1 MKSKYIARINRGL
14 RDNKPILLEDGSI
27 DSLSIGRFSS
37 FMLSNINDGLNDIE
51 FIIDFIDNNF
61 FDKGNRDRY
70 RLEYEIDK
78 KKLQKFKTVFENIN
92 KNIRPRGKVFYISEH
107 SLSTVY
113 KKTIDLVVKMKVDR
127 EGIERDNVSYL
138 AENK

>member
-1 MKSKYIARINRGL
+1 MKSKYTARINRRL

-61 FDKGNRDRY
+61 FDKGNRERY

-92 KNIRPRGKVFYISEH
+92 KNIRPKGKVFYISEH
-107 SLSTVY
+107 SLSVVY